1 VRRVS
6 NLRTTAEIE
15 AEIETFM
22 KAHTPVSAAS
32 GGPQP

>member
-15 AEIETFM
+15 SEIETFL

-32 GGPQP
+32 GGMNA